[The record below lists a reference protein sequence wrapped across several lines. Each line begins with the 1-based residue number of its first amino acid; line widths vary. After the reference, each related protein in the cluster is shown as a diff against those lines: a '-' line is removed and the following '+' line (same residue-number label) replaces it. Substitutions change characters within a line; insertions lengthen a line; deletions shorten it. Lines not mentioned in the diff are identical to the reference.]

1 VPGDDMAN
9 NLFISYELNQP
20 EKNSDRVTDAIHS
33 LGRPMKLHR
42 SLWYVTGNF
51 SSEDA
56 ASKLRESMNSNDILI
71 VIDATSNT
79 ATCYNLSEDAAA
91 FLDKYGITTY

>member
-1 VPGDDMAN
+1 MAN

-20 EKNSDRVTDAIHS
+20 EKNGDRVTDAIHS

-56 ASKLRESMNSNDILI
+56 ASKLRESMNSDDI
-71 VIDATSNT
+71 IDCHRCN
-79 ATCYNLSEDAAA
+79 
-91 FLDKYGITTY
+91 